1 MANSTLHVC
10 PSPMAAT
17 SNGAFQG
24 DNPLN
29 FALPLAIL
37 QICLVLLLTR
47 SIAFILKPLR
57 QPRVIAEMIV
67 SSFLFTFPF
76 VAWSFVYLEL
86 LANFILTFY
95 NFCLP
100 HTSNDL
106 LYKNFI

>member
-1 MANSTLHVC
+1 MANSTAHVC

-29 FALPLAIL
+29 YALPLAIL
-37 QICLVLLLTR
+37 QICLVVLLTR

-67 SSFLFTFPF
+67 SSFLCTFPF
-76 VAWSFVYLEL
+76 VAGVLFTLSFL
-86 LANFILTFY
+86 LLLFFTSCSL
-95 NFCLP
+95 CLSQ
-100 HTSNDL
+100 TSNDL